1 MPRIGHL
8 QLNQVHDGTLAPYVA
23 ASVWLQGRSHKT
35 VNSGL
40 GIVRRILNL
49 AAKSWRDE
57 NGMTWLEHAPASD
70 DAAAGGPPAQPPTLS
85 WGQQRKL
92 LPCCRTT
99 WRAWRCST

>member
-1 MPRIGHL
+1 MM
-8 QLNQVHDGTLAPYVA
+8 
-23 ASVWLQGRSHKT
+23 SVLCA
-35 VNSGL
+35 VDYLGL

-57 NGMTWLEHAPASD
+57 HGRTWLEHAPAITMLPLV
-70 DAAAGGPPAQPPTLS
+70 GHQREPQPLT

-92 LPCCRTT
+92 LPCCPTT